1 MEIEQ
6 DEFEKNQFVEQV
18 PKLIADADSTQYKVI
33 LKALE
38 GKSMAV
44 EGPPGTGK
52 SQTITNIIGGLIVKN
67 KKVLFAADKLAAL
80 EVVKQ
85 RLNHKNLGDYILEL
99 HSPTKSKKAFHED
112 LKDRITKQKKRF
124 FKFCWTM
131 KFQYVIS

>member
-99 HSPTKSKKAFHED
+99 HSPTKFKKPF
-112 LKDRITKQKKRF
+112 LL
-124 FKFCWTM
+124 FCNSI
-131 KFQYVIS
+131 F

>member
-1 MEIEQ
+1 MNL
-6 DEFEKNQFVEQV
+6 KKSFVEQV

-33 LKALE
+33 LQALA
-38 GKSMAV
+38 GKSMSV

-85 RLNHKNLGDYILEL
+85 RLSIKIWGLYFRT
-99 HSPTKSKKAFHED
+99 S
-112 LKDRITKQKKRF
+112 
-124 FKFCWTM
+124 
-131 KFQYVIS
+131 

>member
-1 MEIEQ
+1 MDFEEWPKNPLTQKQLVKDFINGVPTNAVENVGSMDIDQ

-33 LKALE
+33 LQALA
-38 GKSMAV
+38 GKSMSV

-85 RLNHKNLGDYILEL
+85 RPVSYTHLTL
-99 HSPTKSKKAFHED
+99 PTK
-112 LKDRITKQKKRF
+112 RI
-124 FKFCWTM
+124 
-131 KFQYVIS
+131 V